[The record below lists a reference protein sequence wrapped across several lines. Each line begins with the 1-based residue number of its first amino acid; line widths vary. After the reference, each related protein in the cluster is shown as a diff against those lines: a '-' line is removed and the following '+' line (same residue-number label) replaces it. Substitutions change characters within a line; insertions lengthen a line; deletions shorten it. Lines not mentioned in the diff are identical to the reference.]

1 MSPASFIRGIL
12 VSELHFQSF
21 KQLEFPFSISVKNI
35 KSLLLN
41 MKRGYLEMLIYIEK
55 LENMCSLIS
64 VFCFRSLKITISH
77 PFSVIIF
84 L

>member
-1 MSPASFIRGIL
+1 MPPASFIRGIL

-35 KSLLLN
+35 KSLLLK
-41 MKRGYLEMLIYIEK
+41 MKRGYLGRLIYIEK

-64 VFCFRSLKITISH
+64 VFCFRSFKITISH
-77 PFSVIIF
+77 PFSIIIF